1 MSANRESVPF
11 FLGCSPRSPLNLQSL
26 HLILS
31 QISHLLNAF
40 HLHILHLELVI
51 QDVNILNAINTIV
64 RTTTHFKNETVS
76 PSLWLL
82 THTKSQED
90 HNKRLYLEMCILL
103 VKLKRKEKRREEKKR
118 EETQNV
124 NTL

>member
-1 MSANRESVPF
+1 M
-11 FLGCSPRSPLNLQSL
+11 NLQSL

-40 HLHILHLELVI
+40 RLHTLHLELVI

-76 PSLWLL
+76 PFLVAA
-82 THTKSQED
+82 HTRKVPGGPQQKIVLRDVHLAGKTE
-90 HNKRLYLEMCILL
+90 K
-103 VKLKRKEKRREEKKR
+103 KRKEKKR
-118 EETQNV
+118 EEKRHKM
-124 NTL
+124 